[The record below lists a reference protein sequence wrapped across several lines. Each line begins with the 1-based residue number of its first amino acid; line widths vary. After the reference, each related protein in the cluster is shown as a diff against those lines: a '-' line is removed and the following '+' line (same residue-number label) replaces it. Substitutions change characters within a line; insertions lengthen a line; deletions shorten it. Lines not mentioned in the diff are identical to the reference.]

1 MEGNKGEDHLGS
13 FIHITQY
20 LLIIYDL
27 ISIVLEQKPGKK
39 CGKQVAI
46 YRFFEDKKKNMIRK
60 TYFTQKFTKLVT
72 LVACWLLI
80 TQLFL

>member
-39 CGKQVAI
+39 CGKQAAI
-46 YRFFEDKKKNMIRK
+46 YRIFEDKKRIR
-60 TYFTQKFTKLVT
+60 
-72 LVACWLLI
+72 
-80 TQLFL
+80 